1 VKTLLFDSPFRDPA
15 RLVFVAERVREGD
28 GAALSYPD
36 LVEYQKEN
44 NAFESLAGFR
54 LQSWNLTG
62 TSEPERVDGLQTSA
76 NLFTTLGVQPLVGR
90 VFSTEEDQPGGAHVV
105 VIGEG
110 LWRRLFGEDRGVL
123 GRAITLDGNPYTV
136 IGVMPTAFQVW
147 RRVDLFTPIGQAAA
161 RNKRGDQSIYA
172 VGRLRPTA
180 SLERAQAAMDVV
192 AARLSATYPDTHAGR
207 ASSLTPL
214 RERSLGDL
222 RRALW
227 VLSAISVL
235 VLVLG
240 CINVASL
247 LHAHGIERMRELSIR
262 VALGAGRA
270 RLVRQ
275 MLTESLLLGLTGS
288 LAGLLVAHWAV
299 QLLTTMIPRFVA
311 EAIPLRLDGVALIFN
326 CLAGVIVGL
335 ASGAIPAWLVTRAK
349 VSGHLTQRAEG
360 AASLGRTRV
369 QDGLVV
375 AQVTLAVVTLVGAS
389 LMLRSFTRLLGVP
402 LGIDAKGV
410 VLADL
415 TLPYPK
421 YSNSGQLWRFY
432 ASVLGE
438 ARQQPGV
445 HSAALVTT
453 APMSFVPWN
462 LRYAVEG
469 EQPPAPGH
477 EPECDYAAV
486 AGDYFA
492 TLGIRVVEGRAFTEH
507 DDARGVLV
515 AMVDRSFSR
524 KHFPGQSAV
533 GKRVSFP
540 MMGGR
545 WLQIVGVVDDVRNW
559 GPDGVSLP
567 GIYLPL
573 LQSGSPYVTLAVR
586 TPGAT
591 SAVPAMMR
599 AALRRLDPDQPLA
612 NVRTMDQV
620 IGRTAAA
627 RRLAAKA
634 VTGFSVIAL
643 SLAAL
648 GLYGTLS
655 RSVVRRSREIGVRMA
670 LGARRS
676 DVLSLFVQ
684 RGMRLSGVGLIL
696 GLVAALP
703 LTPLLS
709 SLLFATAPRDPVA
722 IVVVPLVLVSVALL
736 ASFVPARRAA
746 KVDPMVALRCE

>member
-1 VKTLLFDSPFRDPA
+1 MLFDSPFRDPA
-15 RLVFVAERVREGD
+15 RLVFVAERVHEGD

-180 SLERAQAAMDVV
+180 SLERARAAMDVV

-299 QLLTTMIPRFVA
+299 QLLSTMIPRFVA
-311 EAIPLRLDGVALIFN
+311 DAVPVRLDATALIFN
-326 CLAGVIVGL
+326 CLAGLIVGL
-335 ASGAIPAWLVTRAK
+335 ASGAIPAWLVTRAE

-360 AASLGRTRV
+360 AASLGHTRV
-369 QDGLVV
+369 QNGLVV

-432 ASVLGE
+432 ESVLGE
-438 ARQQPGV
+438 ARQQTGV

-477 EPECDYAAV
+477 EPECDYAGV

-492 TLGIRVVEGRAFTEH
+492 TLGIHVVEGRAFTEH

-515 AMVDRSFSR
+515 ALVDRSFSR

-567 GIYLPL
+567 AIYCPL

-586 TPGAT
+586 APGAT
-591 SAVPAMMR
+591 QRRSGDDAGRHAASGSRPTARQRAHHGPGRWTNRCVASVGGQGRHWLLGHRAELGRAGSLRHAESQRRAPIARDRGAHGTGRPAQRRPVALR
-599 AALRRLDPDQPLA
+599 AAW
-612 NVRTMDQV
+612 T
-620 IGRTAAA
+620 
-627 RRLAAKA
+627 
-634 VTGFSVIAL
+634 
-643 SLAAL
+643 AAL
-648 GLYGTLS
+648 GSGSDPRPGDRTAPDTPALESAVRDRAPRPCCHRRCPLGT
-655 RSVVRRSREIGVRMA
+655 RQR
-670 LGARRS
+670 GATRLFHPRAARGQGRS
-676 DVLSLFVQ
+676 D
-684 RGMRLSGVGLIL
+684 GG
-696 GLVAALP
+696 
-703 LTPLLS
+703 
-709 SLLFATAPRDPVA
+709 TA
-722 IVVVPLVLVSVALL
+722 
-736 ASFVPARRAA
+736 
-746 KVDPMVALRCE
+746 M

>member
-1 VKTLLFDSPFRDPA
+1 MNPLIQDLVFAGRVLRRKLGLTVVIVLTLTLGIGANTAIFSVVKTLLFDSPFRDPA
-15 RLVFVAERVREGD
+15 RLVFVAERVPEGD

-180 SLERAQAAMDVV
+180 SLERARAAMDVV

-311 EAIPLRLDGVALIFN
+311 DAVPVRLDAAALIFN
-326 CLAGVIVGL
+326 CLAGLIVGL

-349 VSGHLTQRAEG
+349 VSGHLTRRAEG

-389 LMLRSFTRLLGVP
+389 LMLRSFTRLLAVP

-415 TLPYPK
+415 TLPFPK
-421 YSNSGQLWRFY
+421 YSDSGQLWRFY
-432 ASVLGE
+432 ESVLRE
-438 ARQQPGV
+438 ATTTTGCPVGCFCNDCADELRPLE
-445 HSAALVTT
+445 SPLCRRSRAATGAWARTRVR
-453 APMSFVPWN
+453 
-462 LRYAVEG
+462 LRRRRRR
-469 EQPPAPGH
+469 
-477 EPECDYAAV
+477 
-486 AGDYFA
+486 
-492 TLGIRVVEGRAFTEH
+492 LLR
-507 DDARGVLV
+507 DARHPRCRGARLHRARRCPWRPGRHGRPFVFQEAL
-515 AMVDRSFSR
+515 
-524 KHFPGQSAV
+524 PGQSTV
-533 GKRVSFP
+533 GERVSFP

-559 GPDGVSLP
+559 GPDGVSL
-567 GIYLPL
+567 LR
-573 LQSGSPYVTLAVR
+573 S
-586 TPGAT
+586 
-591 SAVPAMMR
+591 SARSFRV
-599 AALRRLDPDQPLA
+599 
-612 NVRTMDQV
+612 
-620 IGRTAAA
+620 A
-627 RRLAAKA
+627 RP
-634 VTGFSVIAL
+634 T
-643 SLAAL
+643 
-648 GLYGTLS
+648 
-655 RSVVRRSREIGVRMA
+655 
-670 LGARRS
+670 
-676 DVLSLFVQ
+676 
-684 RGMRLSGVGLIL
+684 
-696 GLVAALP
+696 
-703 LTPLLS
+703 
-709 SLLFATAPRDPVA
+709 
-722 IVVVPLVLVSVALL
+722 
-736 ASFVPARRAA
+736 
-746 KVDPMVALRCE
+746 